1 MKITVRAINQQTATA
16 IETVR
21 NRCVRASAYSET
33 THRQETSTRMRV
45 DSVPRDLPQTCRA
58 TVDSPASRATDH
70 ATTTAGN
77 KAATS
82 QEVATSHANRATAHD
97 TMPKVRKMATSP
109 DSRAIVHATTLRVK
123 HRAISPDRVAMDSRA
138 SRAIVHATMP
148 RVKHRA
154 TSPDR
159 VAMATTVKV
168 VATATVSRVAMAT
181 TASRVD
187 MATSVKVVAMAT
199 VSRVDMAT
207 TASREDTTSALRA
220 MTPMPNTA

>member
-58 TVDSPASRATDH
+58 TADSPASRATDH

-123 HRAISPDRVAMDSRA
+123 HRAISPDREAMDSRA

-168 VATATVSRVAMAT
+168 VATATVSRVDMAT
-181 TASRVD
+181 T
-187 MATSVKVVAMAT
+187 VKVVAMAT
-199 VSRVDMAT
+199 VIRVDMAT
-207 TASREDTTSALRA
+207 TANREDTTSALRA

>member
-58 TVDSPASRATDH
+58 TADSPASRATDH

-109 DSRAIVHATTLRVK
+109 DSRAIVHAT
-123 HRAISPDRVAMDSRA
+123 
-138 SRAIVHATMP
+138 MP

-168 VATATVSRVAMAT
+168 VATATVSRVDMAT
-181 TASRVD
+181 TASRED
-187 MATSVKVVAMAT
+187 MATTVKVVAMAT
-199 VSRVDMAT
+199 VIRVDMAT

>member
-58 TVDSPASRATDH
+58 TADSPASRATDH

-123 HRAISPDRVAMDSRA
+123 HRAISPDREAMDSRA

-168 VATATVSRVAMAT
+168 VATATVSRVDMATVKVVAMAT
-181 TASRVD
+181 T
-187 MATSVKVVAMAT
+187 VKVVAMAT

>member
-58 TVDSPASRATDH
+58 TADSPASRATDH

-123 HRAISPDRVAMDSRA
+123 HRAISPDREAMDSRA

-168 VATATVSRVAMAT
+168 VATATVSRVDMAT
-181 TASRVD
+181 T
-187 MATSVKVVAMAT
+187 VKVVAMAT
-199 VSRVDMAT
+199 VSKVDMAT

>member
-58 TVDSPASRATDH
+58 TADSPASRATDH

-123 HRAISPDRVAMDSRA
+123 HRAISPDREAMDSRA

-168 VATATVSRVAMAT
+168 VATATVSRVDMAT
-181 TASRVD
+181 T
-187 MATSVKVVAMAT
+187 VKVVAMAT

>member
-58 TVDSPASRATDH
+58 TADSPASRATDH

-109 DSRAIVHATTLRVK
+109 DSRAIVHAT
-123 HRAISPDRVAMDSRA
+123 
-138 SRAIVHATMP
+138 MP

-159 VAMATTVKV
+159 VAMATV
-168 VATATVSRVAMAT
+168 
-181 TASRVD
+181 SRVD
-187 MATSVKVVAMAT
+187 MATTVKVVAMAT

>member
-1 MKITVRAINQQTATA
+1 MKACLPHTMKITVRAINQQTATA

-58 TVDSPASRATDH
+58 TVDNPASRATDH

-97 TMPKVRKMATSP
+97 IMPKVRKMATSP
-109 DSRAIVHATTLRVK
+109 DSRAIVHATTL
-123 HRAISPDRVAMDSRA
+123 
-138 SRAIVHATMP
+138 

-187 MATSVKVVAMAT
+187 MATTVKVVAMAT
-199 VSRVDMAT
+199 VSKVDMAT

>member
-58 TVDSPASRATDH
+58 TADSPASRATDH

-82 QEVATSHANRATAHD
+82 QEVAISHANRAIAHD

-109 DSRAIVHATTLRVK
+109 DSRAIVHATTLSVK
-123 HRAISPDRVAMDSRA
+123 HRAI
-138 SRAIVHATMP
+138 
-148 RVKHRA
+148 
-154 TSPDR
+154 SPDR

-168 VATATVSRVAMAT
+168 VATATVSRVDMETVSRVAMAT
-181 TASRVD
+181 T
-187 MATSVKVVAMAT
+187 VKVVAMAT